1 MSNLKLL
8 ERQQKRK
15 SDASSI
21 GSSSSSTLDSR
32 NQKNGYEPGG
42 RGGGKQQLDEE
53 GVRYDAYGR
62 EIRNYNTNGSYFRP
76 SSSSYTNN
84 SALPNLDNRL
94 QRQPNS
100 QRLSTPTT
108 TTSSSFSPSITTM
121 KPDPYGRDYSSM
133 RTNASGGNSSF
144 LSERSTGPSQPRGE
158 DTSRFS
164 NGTGNLSAWTRPAL
178 EARVHTLERLL
189 AEQQS
194 LPSSS
199 QRGLP
204 IQSDEREL
212 AEHLQVTVRK
222 NRELRAELE
231 VTKNRLASLLEERE
245 AFAAKLNQD
254 NDSLQSLLEEAQR
267 AKDALGNCIKALSM
281 EKNELANRL
290 ALAEDEIVRLK
301 SAQSGPI
308 VQFDEIRGNIED
320 VAVINEG
327 LSESLRQMKLKNPSF
342 NDGISGQQ

>member
-1 MSNLKLL
+1 MEYRFPKKLQTLIFSLETQTKLKHPQI
-8 ERQQKRK
+8 RQ
-15 SDASSI
+15 
-21 GSSSSSTLDSR
+21 
-32 NQKNGYEPGG
+32 
-42 RGGGKQQLDEE
+42 
-53 GVRYDAYGR
+53 
-62 EIRNYNTNGSYFRP
+62 F
-76 SSSSYTNN
+76 
-84 SALPNLDNRL
+84 
-94 QRQPNS
+94 
-100 QRLSTPTT
+100 
-108 TTSSSFSPSITTM
+108 
-121 KPDPYGRDYSSM
+121 
-133 RTNASGGNSSF
+133 
-144 LSERSTGPSQPRGE
+144 
-158 DTSRFS
+158 
-164 NGTGNLSAWTRPAL
+164 W
-178 EARVHTLERLL
+178 
-189 AEQQS
+189 
-194 LPSSS
+194 
-199 QRGLP
+199 
-204 IQSDEREL
+204 
-212 AEHLQVTVRK
+212 
-222 NRELRAELE
+222 LE